1 MPLLFWRLPR
11 IFLLL
16 LNKAQDLF
24 LLPTK
29 PQGLPPGHL
38 ALRLVWHCH
47 LCGTP
52 SMRSASCPH
61 YVWMSLFPAL
71 HMAGSFSSF
80 AFSWMLQTQKCLPK
94 NVFPFIPPVSTT
106 SLKTTWNFLF
116 HVFSWLLSTHQW
128 CVPQLQRP
136 SIFWLC
142 RQHLVHSRDFITM
155 YRANKKLTVPK
166 QCEGF

>member
-29 PQGLPPGHL
+29 PQALPPGHL

-94 NVFPFIPPVSTT
+94 NVFPFIPPVRTT
-106 SLKTTWNFLF
+106 SPSSLLYHLKQPEISLFMCFLDCYLLISGMFCNCRDPPFSGYVGSTWYTAET
-116 HVFSWLLSTHQW
+116 S
-128 CVPQLQRP
+128 
-136 SIFWLC
+136 
-142 RQHLVHSRDFITM
+142 
-155 YRANKKLTVPK
+155 
-166 QCEGF
+166 